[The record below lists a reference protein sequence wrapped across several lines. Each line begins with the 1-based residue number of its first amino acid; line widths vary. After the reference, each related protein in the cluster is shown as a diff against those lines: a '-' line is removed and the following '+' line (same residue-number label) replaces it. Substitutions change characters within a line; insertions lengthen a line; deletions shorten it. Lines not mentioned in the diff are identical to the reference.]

1 MIIVDIETSGG
12 LNPEK
17 IGIWQIG
24 ALEFE
29 NPSNTFLQEA
39 RIDDNDL
46 VDSGALKVIG
56 KTEKELRDSE
66 KQSQKKLLEN
76 FFNWAGKIGNKILVA
91 HNAPFDYGFLSLRAK
106 KYDLKFP
113 FSHRSFDLHSL
124 AALKYFHIHGKFLVE
139 DGNSKMN
146 LPKVIEFCGMKDTR
160 IQMKD
165 WKVVQEGTAHNGLE
179 DAKLE
184 AECLSRILYG
194 KNLFRE
200 YSHFS
205 IPDYL
210 KD

>member
-1 MIIVDIETSGG
+1 MIIVDIETSGV
-12 LNPEK
+12 NCEK
-17 IGIWQIG
+17 NGIWQIG

-29 NPSNTFLQEA
+29 NPSNTFLGES

-46 VDSGALKVIG
+46 VDAEALKIIG
-56 KTEKELRDSE
+56 KTEKELRDKG
-66 KQSQKKLLEN
+66 KQTQKQLLEN
-76 FFNWAGKIGNKILVA
+76 FFNWVLNIENKILVS
-91 HNAPFDYGFLSLRAK
+91 HVTPFDYAFLTIKAK

-113 FSHRSFDLHSL
+113 FAHRSFDLHSL
-124 AALKYFHIHGKFLVE
+124 AALKYFQIHGKFLIE
-139 DGNSKMN
+139 EGNSKMN

-165 WKVVQEGTAHNGLE
+165 GKVVQEGTAHNGLD

-205 IPDYL
+205 VPDYL